1 MPAQSVKNPA
11 MNLRLAF
18 RLLMA
23 CALLW
28 PLSAGAGAD
37 TAPTAT
43 ATTEKHNC
51 DPAIPATWPACTT
64 GDLCLCVG
72 GGGEYRRDKVLL
84 NQFVIYQGGSP
95 MRLQA
100 DHAEASA
107 LDFDNSTWTLTG
119 AVRVRLAQG
128 QLAADT
134 ATVHFVDGRLSTATV
149 SGAPATFE
157 QLASATEHTSASKDL
172 SFGSARG
179 HAQSI
184 TYDLAGGEVR
194 FTGDAWLSN
203 GCTELS
209 YDTIV
214 YNLLQNSVAAPGGA
228 VGSGRVQG
236 IIRPK
241 CKPGTHAAG
250 ATP

>member
-1 MPAQSVKNPA
+1 

-18 RLLMA
+18 ALLTA
-23 CALLW
+23 CALLG
-28 PLSAGAGAD
+28 PVAAGTGAD
-37 TAPTAT
+37 TAATAP
-43 ATTEKHNC
+43 ATTEKRNC
-51 DPAIPATWPACTT
+51 DPANPATWPACNT

-84 NQFVIYQGGSP
+84 NQFVIYQGGTP
-95 MRLQA
+95 MRIQA

-119 AVRVRLAQG
+119 AVSVRLAQG
-128 QLAADT
+128 ELAAAS
-134 ATVHFVDGRLSTATV
+134 ATVHFVDGKLSTATV

-157 QLASATEHTSASKDL
+157 QLAGTVEHPGTAKNPT
-172 SFGSARG
+172 FGNAHG

-184 TYDLAGGEVR
+184 AYDLAGGEVR

-214 YNLLQNSVAAPGGA
+214 YNLVQNSVAAPGGA
-228 VGSGRVQG
+228 GGRVQG
-236 IIRPK
+236 IIRPQ
-241 CKPGTHAAG
+241 CKPGMHAPGSA
-250 ATP
+250 P